1 MPRLPVTELGPSTNN
16 MVPAGYGQCANVKDT
31 LKYFAKLVT
40 PYENLNIL
48 C

>member
-1 MPRLPVTELGPSTNN
+1 MPRLPVTDLGASANN
-16 MVPAGYGQCANVKDT
+16 MVPAGYGRCDNVKGT